1 MRSGDRGAVAVEFAL
16 VVPIFFVLIGIAMW
30 VAWQM
35 FVESQLDHAAARA
48 ARYAAI
54 PTTDGTYAY
63 RQCDVVDELNRR
75 LSNNVDSSNVTV
87 KDSSGTLAAAS
98 CPGPEPAGTPHGTVT
113 VTVTRQ
119 LDNPFTNVIAFFTG
133 RTKPLAV
140 SGSGEAR
147 VEDPT

>member
-1 MRSGDRGAVAVEFAL
+1 MRRGDRGAVAVEFAL
-16 VVPIFFVLIGIAMW
+16 VVPLFFALIGIAMW
-30 VAWQM
+30 IAWEM

-54 PTTDGTYAY
+54 PTTEGAYAY
-63 RQCDVVDELNRR
+63 RQCDVVDELNRH
-75 LSNNVDSSNVTV
+75 LTHDVASSNVTV
-87 KDSSGTLAAAS
+87 KDSSGTLAATT
-98 CPGPEPAGTPHGTVT
+98 CPNGDAAATPRGTVT

-119 LDNPFTNVIAFFTG
+119 LDNPFTNVLAFFTR
-133 RTKPLAV
+133 RTKFAV